1 MVTRRLLQLCSA
13 ILYNCNLISD
23 IPAKYINSEF
33 CVPGLNCRYC
43 PASVAGCPLN
53 FMQRLFADGLSRLPI
68 RVLCWLLLLALAF
81 GRFICGWLCP
91 FGLVQDLLD
100 KIPAPKIKK
109 NEWTRRLSYLK
120 YVFLILCV
128 IVIPFGFF
136 LGGSRVMAFC
146 QYVCPN
152 LPFSNFL
159 MTLSSGGSIRP
170 YMFLNYRFAIL
181 AAVIIVSVFLFRPF
195 CRFICPLGAFY
206 GLFNRIALLSVK
218 LDESKCVH
226 CNACLRTCK
235 MDIRKVGDCECI
247 SCGDCKAACKFG
259 AIRFGWEKKQNS
271 VQKTELK
278 TK

>member
-43 PASVAGCPLN
+43 PTSVAGCPLN
-53 FMQRLFADGLSRLPI
+53 FMQRLFADELAYLPL
-68 RVLCWLLLLALAF
+68 RVLCWLLLLALA
-81 GRFICGWLCP
+81 
-91 FGLVQDLLD
+91 
-100 KIPAPKIKK
+100 
-109 NEWTRRLSYLK
+109 
-120 YVFLILCV
+120 
-128 IVIPFGFF
+128 
-136 LGGSRVMAFC
+136 
-146 QYVCPN
+146 
-152 LPFSNFL
+152 
-159 MTLSSGGSIRP
+159 
-170 YMFLNYRFAIL
+170 
-181 AAVIIVSVFLFRPF
+181 F

-218 LDESKCVH
+218 VDENKCVH

-235 MDIRKVGDCECI
+235 MDIRKVGDSECI

>member
-1 MVTRRLLQLCSA
+1 MVTRRLLQICSA

-23 IPAKYINSEF
+23 LPAKYINSDF

-53 FMQRLFADGLSRLPI
+53 FMQRLFADGLARLPL

-91 FGLVQDLLD
+91 FGLVQDILD

-120 YVFLILCV
+120 YVFLAV
-128 IVIPFGFF
+128 FVVAVP
-136 LGGSRVMAFC
+136 LGYHLAGKRFMAFC
-146 QYVCPN
+146 HWVCPN

-170 YMFLNYRFAIL
+170 YMLLNYRFAIL
-181 AAVIIVSVFLFRPF
+181 AAVIILSVFLFRPF

-206 GLFNRIALLSVK
+206 GLFNKIALLSVK
-218 LDESKCVH
+218 LDESKCVY

-235 MDIRKVGDCECI
+235 MDIRKVGDHECI

-259 AIRFGWEKKQNS
+259 AIRFGWEKK
-271 VQKTELK
+271 K
-278 TK
+278 

>member
-1 MVTRRLLQLCSA
+1 
-13 ILYNCNLISD
+13 
-23 IPAKYINSEF
+23 
-33 CVPGLNCRYC
+33 
-43 PASVAGCPLN
+43 
-53 FMQRLFADGLSRLPI
+53 
-68 RVLCWLLLLALAF
+68 
-81 GRFICGWLCP
+81 
-91 FGLVQDLLD
+91 
-100 KIPAPKIKK
+100 
-109 NEWTRRLSYLK
+109 
-120 YVFLILCV
+120 
-128 IVIPFGFF
+128 
-136 LGGSRVMAFC
+136 
-146 QYVCPN
+146 
-152 LPFSNFL
+152 

>member
-1 MVTRRLLQLCSA
+1 MFTRRLLQICSA

-23 IPAKYINSEF
+23 LPAKYINSDF

-43 PASVAGCPLN
+43 PASVAGCPMR
-53 FMQRLFADGLSRLPI
+53 FMQRLFADGPIHLSV
-68 RVLCWLLLLALAF
+68 RVLCWLLLLAVVF

-109 NEWTRRLSYLK
+109 SEWTRRLSYFK
-120 YVFLILCV
+120 YVFFV
-128 IVIPFGFF
+128 VFIVAVP
-136 LGGSRVMAFC
+136 LGYHLAGKRFMAFC
-146 QYVCPN
+146 HWVCPN
-152 LPFSNFL
+152 LPFSRFL
-159 MTLSSGGSIRP
+159 MTLSAGATIHP
-170 YMFLNYRFAIL
+170 YMFLDYNFAIL
-181 AAVIIVSVFLFRPF
+181 AAVIVLSVFLFRPF

-206 GLFNRIALLSVK
+206 GLFNKIALLSVK
-218 LDESKCVH
+218 MDESKCVH

-259 AIRFGWEKKQNS
+259 AIRFGWEKN
-271 VQKTELK
+271 V
-278 TK
+278 

>member
-1 MVTRRLLQLCSA
+1 
-13 ILYNCNLISD
+13 
-23 IPAKYINSEF
+23 
-33 CVPGLNCRYC
+33 
-43 PASVAGCPLN
+43 
-53 FMQRLFADGLSRLPI
+53 
-68 RVLCWLLLLALAF
+68 
-81 GRFICGWLCP
+81 
-91 FGLVQDLLD
+91 
-100 KIPAPKIKK
+100 
-109 NEWTRRLSYLK
+109 
-120 YVFLILCV
+120 
-128 IVIPFGFF
+128 
-136 LGGSRVMAFC
+136 MAFC

-170 YMFLNYRFAIL
+170 YMLLNYRFAIL
-181 AAVIIVSVFLFRPF
+181 AAVIVLSVFLFRPF

-259 AIRFGWEKKQNS
+259 AVRFGWEKKQNS

-278 TK
+278 TELKTE